1 MLQTK
6 KRIVVMGGGN
16 GSAVTLNAVKQLTD
30 TCDISAVISM
40 LDSGYSTGA
49 IRKFFDMLPPGDIL
63 RAILAMSPYNFQ
75 ILKKIFYKNRISTL
89 KKLNGDLN
97 ASRGPSLGNVFI
109 ALTTQ
114 YEGDFVRAIRS
125 LEEVLETVG
134 HAYPSTLKQADLIV
148 ELSNGDIIR
157 GETHIDE
164 PTYDRNLRIK
174 KAYVEPYVEA
184 YPDALDQ
191 IKQASCIVF
200 GPGDLYT
207 SIVASLLPQGI
218 QEAIKQSPA
227 KLVYVVG
234 NAYHT
239 HGETGPTTL
248 SEFISELELYLPR
261 PLDYILFNNAQLN
274 KNQLALYARR
284 EWSLIEQDITP
295 DIDKRIIAGDYER
308 SSGGLCSDK
317 LARMFKKLS
326 TKCN

>member
-1 MLQTK
+1 MD
-6 KRIVVMGGGN
+6 
-16 GSAVTLNAVKQLTD
+16 VKT
-30 TCDISAVISM
+30 
-40 LDSGYSTGA
+40 Y
-49 IRKFFDMLPPGDIL
+49 F
-63 RAILAMSPYNFQ
+63 FQ

-207 SIVASLLPQGI
+207 SIVASLLPPG
-218 QEAIKQSPA
+218 
-227 KLVYVVG
+227 
-234 NAYHT
+234 
-239 HGETGPTTL
+239 
-248 SEFISELELYLPR
+248 
-261 PLDYILFNNAQLN
+261 
-274 KNQLALYARR
+274 
-284 EWSLIEQDITP
+284 
-295 DIDKRIIAGDYER
+295 
-308 SSGGLCSDK
+308 
-317 LARMFKKLS
+317 
-326 TKCN
+326 